1 MGAIGIVAEYNPFH
15 TGHARQLAR
24 TRELLGADLPAV
36 AVMSGSWVQQAD
48 CAIADKW
55 TRARLALMGGVDLV
69 LELPT
74 VWAVSSA
81 ESFARGAVSI
91 LNAAGVVEYL
101 SFGSESG
108 DIGQLGRVAACLD
121 GGEYPA
127 LLKEQLSRGLSFPA
141 ARQRAAEQLLGTDA
155 AVLSDSAPVTYDDYQ
170 SNIKP
175 KPQPAEKTGWRC
187 KVCGYVYEGAELPP
201 DFVCPICK
209 HGPEDFER
217 IG

>member
-15 TGHARQLAR
+15 TGHAGQIAR
-24 TRELLGADLPAV
+24 TRAKLGRDIPVA
-36 AVMSGSWVQQAD
+36 AVMSGNWVQQAD

-55 TRARLALMGGVDLV
+55 TRAQLALMGGVDLV

-91 LNAAGVVEYL
+91 LNASGIVDAL

-121 GGEYPA
+121 GREYPA
-127 LLKEQLSRGLSFPA
+127 LLKERLSRGLSFPA
-141 ARQRAAEQLLGTDA
+141 ARQGAAEQLLGPDA
-155 AVLSDSAPVTYDDYQ
+155 AALSRHARFST
-170 SNIKP
+170 SNTLS
-175 KPQPAEKTGWRC
+175 PA
-187 KVCGYVYEGAELPP
+187 
-201 DFVCPICK
+201 
-209 HGPEDFER
+209 
-217 IG
+217 